1 MEFLKAKTCE
11 GKDLEISIKKETHQ
25 DMTDWNK
32 DGTHQYCVLF
42 KFINVPNPNYQ
53 HSYYIDT
60 IMDPYWNRGPGGLC
74 LNGSKYEYE
83 SVSKETMD
91 KVRVFVQE
99 FVDENKIKLHREEKK
114 L

>member
-1 MEFLKAKTCE
+1 
-11 GKDLEISIKKETHQ
+11 
-25 DMTDWNK
+25 
-32 DGTHQYCVLF
+32 
-42 KFINVPNPNYQ
+42 
-53 HSYYIDT
+53 
-60 IMDPYWNRGPGGLC
+60 MDPYWNRGPGGLC

-91 KVRVFVQE
+91 KVRGFIQE

>member
-42 KFINVPNPNYQ
+42 KFLNVPNPNYQ

-60 IMDPYWNRGPGGLC
+60 IMDPYWNRGGEGLC
-74 LNGSKYEYE
+74 LNGGRWDYE
-83 SVSKETMD
+83 SMD
-91 KVRVFVQE
+91 KKSMDNVRKFIQE
-99 FVDENKIKLHREEKK
+99 FVDVNELNLHKEEVKS
-114 L
+114 